1 MIRGY
6 RGIGPHH
13 ECTASGNILAI
24 AGSDYD
30 LDALQTDSQRTIDI
44 MADDMFVA
52 NIIIPPAVYKPVT
65 VDGEEKMALQPV
77 EMGRVVVILWTKIV
91 KETESDD
98 NDHN

>member
-1 MIRGY
+1 MIREY
-6 RGIGPHH
+6 RGTGPHH
-13 ECTASGNILAI
+13 ECTVSGNILTI

-65 VDGEEKMALQPV
+65 VDDEEQMALQPV
-77 EMGRVVVILWTKIV
+77 EMGRVTVILWTKSE
-91 KETESDD
+91 ETESDD
-98 NDHN
+98 DNNI